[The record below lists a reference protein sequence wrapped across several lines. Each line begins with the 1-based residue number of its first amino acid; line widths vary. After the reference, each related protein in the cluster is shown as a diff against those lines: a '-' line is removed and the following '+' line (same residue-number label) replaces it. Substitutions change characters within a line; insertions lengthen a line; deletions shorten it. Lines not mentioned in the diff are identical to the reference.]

1 MSGPTTSGDA
11 ASAVARQRTVGAAAI
26 RAVLTD
32 PGSIGVSFQPIL
44 DVQGARTAG
53 WEILAR
59 LGDSSTVPTD
69 QWFSAAYALGL
80 GHQLE
85 ACVLERVLPQWQ
97 LRSPGTFMSINIT
110 PMALGVPA
118 IEQLISG
125 HAPLHGLVIELTEQL
140 VPAVQDCWREVCTR
154 LRRLGAMIAIDDIGT
169 GYAELAQILSL
180 RPDIIKLDRGV
191 VATVDRDPA
200 QQALVRFL
208 GEFSDHLDA
217 WVLAEGVE
225 RSGQLSTLRDLGVPL
240 AQGWCTG
247 RPHPVPQPCPTRLTG
262 DGPELVGPELVG
274 PELVGPGH
282 RPLHRTGR
290 APADRPAGTVRADLP
305 VAGLVRPAC
314 LVTIGDRLPAGCES
328 LVLLDHG
335 GRPAFVVEP
344 ADADGP
350 ASRTPV
356 SLLVPADLAAAD
368 AARRAMARP
377 RDRRYHPLVCVDP
390 TGHVLGVLAV
400 QDLVLALAAGH

>member
-1 MSGPTTSGDA
+1 
-11 ASAVARQRTVGAAAI
+11 
-26 RAVLTD
+26 
-32 PGSIGVSFQPIL
+32 VSFQPIL
-44 DVQGARTAG
+44 DVRGARTAG

-59 LGDSSTVPTD
+59 IGDSSTVPTD

-85 ACVLERVLPQWQ
+85 ACVLERVLPQWR

-240 AQGWCTG
+240 AQGWFTG
-247 RPHPVPQPCPTRLTG
+247 RPHPVPQPCPPRLTG
-262 DGPELVGPELVG
+262 GGPELIEPGNPPPHRMGPV
-274 PELVGPGH
+274 
-282 RPLHRTGR
+282 R
-290 APADRPAGTVRADLP
+290 ADRPAGTVRTDLP

-314 LVTIGDRLPAGCES
+314 LVTMGDRLPAGCES

-356 SLLVPADLAAAD
+356 SLLVPADLATAD

-377 RDRRYHPLVCVDP
+377 RDRRYHPLVCIDP
-390 TGHVLGVLAV
+390 TGRVLGVLAV
-400 QDLVLALAAGH
+400 QDLVLALAAGPRP